1 MSRANAFEARH
12 AARVNRNRRVRRIA
26 HVSWM
31 VLTLLV
37 GCLRGLDDPPDP
49 PPPDFG
55 EDGLRFASARTVEG
69 YVSTRVATGGR
80 TTVSVS
86 ASDSSLSEIAVEVD
100 EGFEVVALESTERS
114 ATVELRA
121 TDEASWGELRIVD
134 DWGVIDATPLVSR
147 APVRT
152 RVLPVVGLG
161 SGAPTDLVT
170 LELGTWAL
178 WHEVER
184 LTVAFASYDA
194 DDERLVDLDLAKSS
208 NAPAP
213 EGPDRGWDSMALDV
227 RGVGRLELEA
237 GGRHFVIS
245 RETLVD
251 GIARVPHRFLTCFV
265 ATRAG
270 VPVVGVPLTVSFEG
284 DLRDAGAR
292 DAWPYLDAP
301 CVGRRGTFVVEG
313 AGLRRTFVVD

>member
-1 MSRANAFEARH
+1 
-12 AARVNRNRRVRRIA
+12 
-26 HVSWM
+26 M

-208 NAPAP
+208 NAPEP
-213 EGPDRGWDSMALDV
+213 EGAPQSGWDSMALDV
-227 RGVGRLELEA
+227 RGVEWLALEA
-237 GGRHFVIS
+237 GGRRVTIP
-245 RETLVD
+245 RETRVD
-251 GIARVPHRFLTCFV
+251 GIARVPHPFLTCFV
-265 ATRAG
+265 ATHAG
-270 VPVVGVPLTVSFEG
+270 VPVVGVPLTVSSDGGAPEAAGGPREG
-284 DLRDAGAR
+284 
-292 DAWPYLDAP
+292 WPYLDAP
-301 CVGRRGTFVVEG
+301 CAVRG
-313 AGLRRTFVVD
+313 